1 MSIKFALAAIAALLS
16 LATSPAQ
23 HHHHSTSSSTVR
35 SEILPVENR
44 AAGKSVATVIRL
56 TGPEGKPLSLEQL
69 EVAHTEKIHLLVID
83 ESLTDYHHLHP
94 VAGEK
99 AGEYRFDFAPRFGGT
114 YHVWADLVPKA
125 TGKQEYSKTTVKVDG
140 PPGTPENSVKM
151 AAEVDGYRFNLTTEK
166 NAPLQAGKATVVKV
180 KVTGPDG
187 REFSKLEP
195 VMGAFAHMVA
205 FPTDLGSVTHVH
217 PMGAEPKTNAERGG
231 PELSFH
237 VEPDKPGFQKFFLQT
252 QIGGKEK
259 FAAFGLN
266 VEPAAPATSKPA
278 TSAEAEHTCPMHPEV
293 KQKGPGKCPKC
304 GMALVAK

>member
-1 MSIKFALAAIAALLS
+1 MATDSI
-16 LATSPAQ
+16 
-23 HHHHSTSSSTVR
+23 
-35 SEILPVENR
+35 
-44 AAGKSVATVIRL
+44 
-56 TGPEGKPLSLEQL
+56 
-69 EVAHTEKIHLLVID
+69 
-83 ESLTDYHHLHP
+83 
-94 VAGEK
+94 
-99 AGEYRFDFAPRFGGT
+99 
-114 YHVWADLVPKA
+114 
-125 TGKQEYSKTTVKVDG
+125 
-140 PPGTPENSVKM
+140 
-151 AAEVDGYRFNLTTEK
+151 LTTEK

-187 REFSKLEP
+187 RDFSKLEP

-217 PMGAEPKTNAERGG
+217 PMGAEPKTKAERGG

-266 VEPAAPATSKPA
+266 VEAAAPGTSNPAA
-278 TSAEAEHTCPMHPEV
+278 SAEAEHTCPMHPEV

-304 GMALVAK
+304 GMALVTK